1 MFSSSAHNQITMM
14 KQISENQNKLQEVTV
29 QAIDE
34 ITEKNENLLHQQKEI
49 LQVNNAHRAAVESNL
64 HELMRE
70 KGLIRAGQIE
80 VAKMI
85 DHLKEK
91 LDESL
96 VNLKQQSREMKQN
109 QAALLDDFGGL
120 RTNIFHISDK
130 LSESTEYILSQ
141 NEIASTQFDRTV
153 QRLSEISDTI
163 AKLAALVHTLEDNV
177 DEKLAWIT
185 NKIGGTDKLL
195 ENINLVLQHFG
206 YLLLGMLILVFVNA
220 PAIYRIIFIA
230 SVPLNF
236 GLILFKCKHV
246 NLIELSQILAAIF
259 IANLIRQIV
268 WTPNMGKFF
277 ALKTSKPND
286 QTKNNKNEETERE
299 PSHEPELHEQRENNN
314 DYSFNYVTAFK
325 NRYKKFDSF
334 ADREHSLT
342 PSIASNQ
349 SFGSRSLTP
358 FSLAMQDRTRCSAL
372 TMKGDRCRNAAVTNQ
387 IYCRRHE
394 K

>member
-1 MFSSSAHNQITMM
+1 M
-14 KQISENQNKLQEVTV
+14 KQISKNQNKLQEFTV

-34 ITEKNENLLHQQKEI
+34 IAEKNENLLHHQKEI

-70 KGLIRAGQIE
+70 KGLIRSGQME

-96 VNLKQQSREMKQN
+96 INLKQQSREMKHN
-109 QAALLDDFGGL
+109 QAALLDDLASL
-120 RTNIFHISDK
+120 RTNAFHISDK
-130 LSESTEYILSQ
+130 LSETTEYILSQ
-141 NEIASTQFDRTV
+141 NEIASIQFDRTV

-163 AKLAALVHTLEDNV
+163 EKLAVLVHTLEGNV
-177 DEKLAWIT
+177 NEKLAWIT
-185 NKIGGTDKLL
+185 NKIGGTDQLL

-220 PAIYRIIFIA
+220 AAFYRFIFIT

-236 GLILFKCKHV
+236 GLILFKCKHAD
-246 NLIELSQILAAIF
+246 LIELSQIIAAVF
-259 IANLIRQIV
+259 TANIIRQLV
-268 WTPNMGKFF
+268 WTENMKNLL
-277 ALKTSKPND
+277 ALKKMKPKD
-286 QTKNNKNEETERE
+286 QTKNNKHEETEQE
-299 PSHEPELHEQRENNN
+299 PSHGPEFNEQMENNN

-325 NRYKKFDSF
+325 NRYQKYDNV
-334 ADREHSLT
+334 ATRENSLT
-342 PSIASNQ
+342 PSMATNQ
-349 SFGSRSLTP
+349 SFDSRSLTP
-358 FSLAMQDRTRCSAL
+358 FSLAMQDRTRCSGL
-372 TMKGDRCRNAAVTNQ
+372 TMKGDRCRNAAIINQ

>member
-1 MFSSSAHNQITMM
+1 MFSVLAHSQIAMM
-14 KQISENQNKLQEVTV
+14 KQISENQNKLQEVTE

-34 ITEKNENLLHQQKEI
+34 IAEKNENLLHQQKEI

-70 KGLIRAGQIE
+70 KGLIRSGQME
-80 VAKMI
+80 VAKLI

-109 QAALLDDFGGL
+109 QAALLDDLGGL
-120 RTNIFHISDK
+120 RTNAFHISDK
-130 LSESTEYILSQ
+130 LSETTEYILSQ

-153 QRLSEISDTI
+153 QRLSEIGETI
-163 AKLAALVHTLEDNV
+163 EKLAVLVHTLEGNV
-177 DEKLAWIT
+177 DQKLAWIT

-220 PAIYRIIFIA
+220 PAFYRITFIT

-236 GLILFKCKHV
+236 GLILFKYKHAS
-246 NLIELSQILAAIF
+246 LIQLSQIIATVF
-259 IANLIRQIV
+259 TANLIRQLV
-268 WTPNMGKFF
+268 WTANLRNFF
-277 ALKTSKPND
+277 ALKYSNPKD
-286 QTKNNKNEETERE
+286 QTKDNNNEKTERE
-299 PSHEPELHEQRENNN
+299 PEINEQMENNN
-314 DYSFNYVTAFK
+314 DYSFSYVTAFK
-325 NRYKKFDSF
+325 NRYKKNDSF
-334 ADREHSLT
+334 ANREHSLT
-342 PSIASNQ
+342 PSMASNH
-349 SFGSRSLTP
+349 SFDSRSLTP
-358 FSLAMQDRTRCSAL
+358 FSLAMQDRIRCSAL
-372 TMKGDRCRNAAVTNQ
+372 TMKGDRCRNAAATNQ

>member
-1 MFSSSAHNQITMM
+1 MLSFSAHSQIAMM
-14 KQISENQNKLQEVTV
+14 KQISENQNKLQEVTT

-34 ITEKNENLLHQQKEI
+34 IAEKNENLLHQQNEI

-70 KGLIRAGQIE
+70 KGLIRSGQIE

-109 QAALLDDFGGL
+109 QAALLDDLGGL
-120 RTNIFHISDK
+120 QTNANHISDK
-130 LSESTEYILSQ
+130 LSETTEYVLSQ

-163 AKLAALVHTLEDNV
+163 VKLGTLVHTLEGNLDQ
-177 DEKLAWIT
+177 KLAWIT

-206 YLLLGMLILVFVNA
+206 YLLLGMLILVFINA
-220 PAIYRIIFIA
+220 PTFYRIIFITF
-230 SVPLNF
+230 VPLNF
-236 GLILFKCKHV
+236 GLILFKSKHV
-246 NLIELSQILAAIF
+246 ELIELSQIFAAVF
-259 IANLIRQIV
+259 IANLIRQLV
-268 WTPNMGKFF
+268 WTANMGNLF
-277 ALKTSKPND
+277 ALKKPIPND
-286 QTKNNKNEETERE
+286 QSKNHKNEETERE
-299 PSHEPELHEQRENNN
+299 PSHEPALNKQMDNNN
-314 DYSFNYVTAFK
+314 DYSFSYVTAFK
-325 NRYKKFDSF
+325 NRYKKYDSF
-334 ADREHSLT
+334 ATREHSMT
-342 PSIASNQ
+342 PSMASNQ
-349 SFGSRSLTP
+349 SFNSRSLTP
-358 FSLAMQDRTRCSAL
+358 FSLAMPDRSRCSAL
-372 TMKGDRCRNAAVTNQ
+372 TMKGESCRNAAVTNQ